1 MKSCLHDTEPSVA
14 WLHRGQGDV
23 VHLFHLLMHDPHFDR
38 ISFSEESSAEG
49 EASEAPTLSPA
60 QRKEKRSYFNVKY
73 QTWFMLSYL
82 FRSTHH

>member
-23 VHLFHLLMHDPHFDR
+23 VHLFHLLMHDR

-60 QRKEKRSYFNVKY
+60 LKI
-73 QTWFMLSYL
+73 
-82 FRSTHH
+82 